1 MSLHLVIKRKADKTY
16 TGLDYTFDGAL
27 PSGVKGKD
35 KKARQRVLRRALKR
49 ETYLDLHDI

>member
-1 MSLHLVIKRKADKTY
+1 MSLHRVLKQKVDKTY
-16 TGLDYTFDGAL
+16 TGWDYTFDGSL
-27 PSGVKGKD
+27 PARVKGKD